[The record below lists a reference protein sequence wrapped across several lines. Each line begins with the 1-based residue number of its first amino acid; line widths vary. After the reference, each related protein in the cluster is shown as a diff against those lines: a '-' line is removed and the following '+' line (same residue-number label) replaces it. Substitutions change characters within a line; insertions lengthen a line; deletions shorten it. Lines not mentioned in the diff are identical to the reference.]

1 MHQAQREV
9 WGPQGPAWS
18 SGPCRLAVPPLAGS
32 LSGPRQ
38 VHCPALAG
46 SLFLPWSARCPA
58 LGRLAVPSD
67 TGGGPSKH
75 AMSAV
80 GGATPRQRISNC
92 LKEGIMEVFPEAM
105 VGFIVTTGTLRSP

>member
-9 WGPQGPAWS
+9 WGPQGPARS
-18 SGPCRLAVPPLAGS
+18 SGPRRLAD
-32 LSGPRQ
+32 
-38 VHCPALAG
+38 
-46 SLFLPWSARCPA
+46 PA

-75 AMSAV
+75 AMSAA
-80 GGATPRQRISNC
+80 GGATLRQRISNC

>member
-9 WGPQGPAWS
+9 WGHRGQRGAPALAGS
-18 SGPCRLAVPPLAGS
+18 LIPPLAGSLSGPCRLAVPPLAGS
-32 LSGPRQ
+32 LSGP
-38 VHCPALAG
+38 C
-46 SLFLPWSARCPA
+46 
-58 LGRLAVPSD
+58 RLAIPSD

-75 AMSAV
+75 TMSAV